1 MDLEIQTLRNL
12 IETVVDINVNKSIS
26 RKNLRF
32 LQGITMQ
39 KVLEKTLKDAIKEN
53 QCILGTKQV
62 LNSISKSKLV
72 VLSKSIQTETR
83 EKIESDAKKSKIP
96 TLTFND
102 TSVNLGKLCGVQF
115 RVSTLSLPQ
124 ISESEITSLKKEI
137 ESQ

>member
-1 MDLEIQTLRNL
+1 
-12 IETVVDINVNKSIS
+12 
-26 RKNLRF
+26 
-32 LQGITMQ
+32 MQ

-72 VLSKSIQTETR
+72 VLSKSVQTEMR

-102 TSVNLGKLCGVQF
+102 TSVSLGKLCGVQF

-124 ISESEITSLKKEI
+124 ISDSEITSLKKEI